1 MGPTVLPGAPVGA
14 LSARIGSGAWF
25 MVGASQTFHAQEDS
39 EVTVAYNDRSG
50 LYGDNSGEYTALVE
64 NHGRPS
70 WDPFPRRPRT
80 VRCGAVAR
88 CGHS

>member
-1 MGPTVLPGAPVGA
+1 MPHGADHPARGPGRRPDRPHRLGRLVHG
-14 LSARIGSGAWF
+14 
-25 MVGASQTFHAQEDS
+25 GASQTFHAQEDS

-70 WDPFPRRPRT
+70 
-80 VRCGAVAR
+80 
-88 CGHS
+88 